1 LFMSLKNKLKTILA
15 DAPEL
20 LESLVVK
27 KEEVWVYALNAQ
39 KVAYLGTAFGSIVG
53 RKGEW
58 GDADWRSSLAEGESE
73 VFDLKIRQ
81 FLSAQPKRDFIM
93 LLEHYGAGPKPKA
106 LLYQAKLYQ
115 DSASQE
121 AYLIGVFS
129 HSKEQVD
136 FKAAALD
143 PAWVQSFL
151 FDNLKDA
158 YYALDAEGVFLEISG
173 RRRHEY
179 DFMPYQEVVG
189 KKVTDIFPEDLAQKS
204 LQALKLL
211 AESSKTQTALSYFID
226 YSDEKGPHRRY
237 FETVIHKLSA
247 HHFLAISSEQTEVLR
262 QKAEMQK
269 RNALQA
275 LLLEVSTNFI
285 GMDPNTIAQQ
295 VERAM
300 AQLGEALDCRR
311 MFIFEYDFKEEL
323 IRSTFNWDTP
333 GGQST
338 GKAGDTLALRKV
350 EPAQLEAHRRGD
362 SHLIKQL
369 EELSEE
375 SIRQKLSQEG
385 IQTILTLPLGKGEQ
399 LDGFIGFIW
408 SAQDFKPFAEQVGL
422 LKVFADLLHSLSR
435 QQNLFQRLQ
444 LQNQFSSELIERI
457 ELPLV
462 VMTDA
467 GRVEQAN
474 TAFAEL
480 MGLEKGEII
489 GQMPPYSWWPAY
501 LVEEFSEIYQG
512 FIESESFKQELVFKR
527 ANQEEF
533 PAMVIGRGLTS
544 DLGEV
549 HYATFEDLSE
559 HRAVEKN
566 LSRTRNWLMLAQQSA
581 KVAYFNY
588 NFLAQKLEASSHLER
603 ILGIDGLQDY
613 DLSNWW
619 ELIPDLHRQRYLS
632 LLQKAM
638 EAKEAVQQRLEV
650 FNPSIGLKLWLSIDA
665 AFIFDEGGKVV
676 ELQGTVRDISTE
688 IAYVKQIEKQNERLR
703 EIAWLQSHELRAP
716 LTRILALVESL
727 DYSNLDVD
735 TKELLQHIGA
745 SAIGMDSIITKIIR
759 KSESYGLM
767 KNDQNNRIG
776 DTKGLIA
783 VVDDDP
789 LVCELI
795 LAKINRMASGFESS
809 SFANGAL
816 FKEYLA
822 SQNEAIAEGKVFLVF
837 LDLTMPMVNGW
848 EVLDYIY
855 LQGLDE
861 QVQVYVISNSISTED
876 KKRAMEYPQVRRY
889 LEKPI
894 KQADLE
900 EAIGS
905 FATFK

>member
-1 LFMSLKNKLKTILA
+1 MRLSFKKKLNTILA
-15 DAPEL
+15 KAPEL
-20 LESLVVK
+20 LESLAVK
-27 KEEVWVYALNAQ
+27 HEELWVYALNYQ
-39 KVAYLGTAFGSIVG
+39 KIAYLGAAFGSIVG
-53 RKGEW
+53 WKAEW
-58 GDADWRSSLAEGESE
+58 MDADWRSSLVEGELE
-73 VFDLKIRQ
+73 VFDLKVRQ
-81 FLSAQPKRDFIM
+81 FLSGQPKRDFRV
-93 LLEHYGAGPKPKA
+93 LLEHNGAGQEPKA
-106 LLYQAKLYQ
+106 VLYQAKLYQ
-115 DSASQE
+115 DSTSRE
-121 AYLIGVFS
+121 VYLIGVFS
-129 HSKEQVD
+129 QSTDHVD
-136 FKAAALD
+136 LTTDALD
-143 PAWVQSFL
+143 SAWVQSFL
-151 FDNLKDA
+151 FDNLDDA

-189 KKVTDIFPEDLAQKS
+189 KKVTDIFPEDLALKS
-204 LQALKLL
+204 LKALKLL
-211 AESSKTQTALSYFID
+211 ADSSKAQTAISYFID

-247 HHFLAISSEQTEVLR
+247 NRFLAICSERTEELK

-275 LLLEVSTNFI
+275 LLLEVSANFI
-285 GMDPNTIAQQ
+285 GMDPNTISQQ

-300 AQLGEALDCRR
+300 AQLGKALDCQR

-323 IRSTFNWDTP
+323 IRSTFNWYAP

-338 GKAGDTLALRKV
+338 GKAGETLALKRV

-362 SHLIKQL
+362 SHLIEQL
-369 EELSEE
+369 EELSQE
-375 SIRQKLSQEG
+375 SIRQKLIQEG
-385 IQTILTLPLGKGEQ
+385 IQTILTLPLGKGER
-399 LDGFIGFIW
+399 LEGFIGFIW
-408 SAQDFKPFAEQVGL
+408 FAQDFKPFAEQVGL

-480 MGLEKGEII
+480 MGLEKKEII
-489 GQMPPYSWWPAY
+489 GQTPPYSWWPAY

-512 FIESESFKQELVFKR
+512 FIEAESFKQELVFKR

-533 PAMVIGRGLTS
+533 PAMVIGRSLTS

-549 HYATFEDLSE
+549 HYATLKDLSE
-559 HRAVEKN
+559 HRVVEKN

-588 NFLAQKLEASSHLER
+588 NFPSQKLEASSHLER
-603 ILGIDGLQDY
+603 ILGIDGLPDY
-613 DLSNWW
+613 SLSNWW

-632 LLQKAM
+632 RLQKAM
-638 EAKEAVQQRLEV
+638 EAKEAVQQRLEI

-665 AFIFDEGGKVV
+665 AFIYDESGKVV

-716 LTRILALVESL
+716 LTRILALVEGL
-727 DYSNLDVD
+727 DYSNLDIEN
-735 TKELLQHIGA
+735 KELLQHIGA

-767 KNDQNNRIG
+767 LNYQNYTVSI
-776 DTKGLIA
+776 TEGLIA
-783 VVDDDP
+783 VVDDNP
-789 LVCELI
+789 IFCQLV
-795 LAKINRMASGFESS
+795 LAKINRLASGFESS
-809 SFANGAL
+809 SFSNGAL

-822 SQNEAIAEGKVFLVF
+822 SQNEAIAEGKMFLVF
-837 LDLTMPMVNGW
+837 LDLTMPIVSGW

-855 LQGLDE
+855 IQGLDE
-861 QVQVYVISNSISTED
+861 QVQVYVISNWISTED
-876 KKRAMEYPQVRRY
+876 KKRAMEYPQVRGY

-894 KQADLE
+894 KQPDLE
-900 EAIGS
+900 EAIES
-905 FATFK
+905 FTSFK